1 MNETMRRLSTF
12 VFFLLATS
20 TLFAAERFDLDRGV
34 PRDDIRARH
43 VILSPQQ
50 PLSEA
55 DRADLRAKGIDV
67 QHPLTGGR
75 WIARVTAAAEA
86 SGDARIASIEPLA
99 ADRKILRSAL
109 QDLGHGRAWANLA
122 VLFHDDVAF
131 DDARAAILAAGGEM
145 GALTVKFLPSQRI
158 EAKIAPS
165 AVAALAAD
173 DRVLAISGRPR
184 FGLTELN
191 TEAGSLAKVD
201 IVQAAPYNL
210 SGAGINVGVSEIS
223 VAQADHP
230 EFQGRLQAFAQPGGS
245 EVGEHSTHVSGTIG
259 AAGIRPDAK
268 GMAYA
273 AHIYQYDVG
282 TGVGSML
289 KVFDDDFPSLGLVS
303 NNISLG
309 FPLGWCSDANC
320 GGAGFPVWL
329 DTEEYYGAYEAGY
342 GVPAIDDSV
351 LRDGILHVFAAG
363 NDGALPG
370 FEAEGQHRHV
380 NPDTGDTDTTKI
392 YCISHSGSGNDC
404 PLPTCN
410 GGCERAQHHR
420 DLSPFDTMS
429 VTGSAKNIITVGA
442 VQPIAGVVVPV
453 SFSSRGPAKDGRVKP
468 EVVARGWNTLS
479 TIPVNSYGLSS
490 GTSMA
495 APVVTGIA
503 ALLAEQW
510 EKLHA
515 GAKPGPVVL
524 KALIIAGAD
533 DLGNP
538 GPDYSFGFGS
548 IDAKNSADLIIG
560 DNGQGTQIRST
571 SIAQGQ
577 TFEMPVTVTAQQNL
591 RAVLQWGDPSV
602 ILLGNDSFEAKALV
616 NDLDVKILDP
626 NGATHLPYVL
636 DKVNY
641 EANATTGVNVV
652 DNTEMVDIANAT
664 PGVYRIVVTG
674 SHVTSGPQ
682 TAVIVA
688 NAKAAPAAPPCS
700 DPPELGGND
709 TAAAAYG
716 DIPTEQTVN
725 GAICTQSDVD
735 YFRFTA
741 TKNGPMTVT
750 ITTADT
756 PLRVTESALNG
767 QSASVDVPAHSTRTV
782 SVQYGTGTGAAPAL
796 LVTLRVEANGTVGAN
811 SSYSVKVSYG
821 QLVPPRRR
829 SVR

>member
-1 MNETMRRLSTF
+1 MRRLPIVF
-12 VFFLLATS
+12 VLLLATS
-20 TLFAAERFDLDRGV
+20 TLFAAERFD
-34 PRDDIRARH
+34 RDSGLARDNIRARH
-43 VILSPQQ
+43 VILQPEQ
-50 PLSEA
+50 PLTDA
-55 DRADLRAKGIDV
+55 DRAELRAKGIDV

-75 WIARVTAAAEA
+75 WVARVTASAEA
-86 SGDARIASIEPLA
+86 SGDARIASLEPLG
-99 ADRKILRSAL
+99 ADRKILHSAL
-109 QDLGHGRAWANLA
+109 KDLGRGRAWANLA

-131 DDARAAILAAGGEM
+131 DEARNAILAAGGQLDP
-145 GALTVKFLPSQRI
+145 LTVKYLPSQRI
-158 EAKIAPS
+158 EARIAPS
-165 AVAALAAD
+165 AVATLAAD

-184 FGLTELN
+184 HGLTELN

-201 IVQAAPYNL
+201 VVQAAPYNL

-268 GMAYA
+268 GMAPA
-273 AHIYQYDVG
+273 SHIYQYDVG

-289 KVFDDDFPSLGLVS
+289 DVFDNAFPSLGLVS

-309 FPLGWCSDANC
+309 FPLGWCTSCD
-320 GGAGFPVWL
+320 GAGFPVWL

-370 FEAEGQHRHV
+370 FEQDGQHRHV
-380 NPDTGDTDTTKI
+380 NPDTGDTDKTKI
-392 YCISHSGSGNDC
+392 YCVSRSGSGNDC

-429 VTGSAKNIITVGA
+429 VTGSAKNVITVGA
-442 VQPIAGVVVPV
+442 VQPIAGTVVPV

-479 TIPVNSYGLSS
+479 TVPVNSYATSS

-510 EKLHA
+510 EKLHQN
-515 GAKPGPVVL
+515 AKPGPVVL
-524 KALIIAGAD
+524 KALLIAGAD

-548 IDAKNSADLIIG
+548 VDAKNSVDLIIG

-577 TFEMPVTVTAQQNL
+577 SYEMPLNVTAQQNL
-591 RAVLQWGDPSV
+591 RVVLQWGDPSV
-602 ILLGNDSFEAKALV
+602 ILLGDDSFEAKALV
-616 NDLDVKILDP
+616 NDLDVKIVDP

-641 EANATTGVNVV
+641 QANATTGVNTV
-652 DNTEMVDIANAT
+652 DNTEMVEIANAT
-664 PGVYRIVVTG
+664 PGVYRVVVTG

-682 TAVIVA
+682 AAVIVA

-700 DPPELGGND
+700 DPTEMGGND
-709 TAAAAYG
+709 TPATAYG
-716 DIPTEQTVN
+716 DVPTEQTVS
-725 GAICTQSDVD
+725 GAICTQNDVD

-750 ITTADT
+750 ITAADT
-756 PLRVTESALNG
+756 PLRVTETASNG
-767 QSASVDVPAHSTRTV
+767 LTSSVDVPAHATRTV
-782 SVQYGTGTGAAPAL
+782 TLQYGSGNGVATAL
-796 LVTLRVEANGTVGAN
+796 PVTVRVEANGTLGAN
-811 SSYSVKVSYG
+811 SSYTVKFSYG
-821 QLVPPRRR
+821 TFVPPRRR